1 MGTGGTRGCEFEE
14 KSVKNFGGLKNI
26 RTFAIPLGTNERDF
40 SAKKFIEKTEG
51 STSKYRE
58 N

>member
-1 MGTGGTRGCEFEE
+1 MGTGGACGCEFDK

-40 SAKKFIEKTEG
+40 SAKEVH
-51 STSKYRE
+51 
-58 N
+58 